1 MAATDITG
9 LATRLRT
16 WLRDSTKVTFTDAE
30 ITEALT
36 YAIDDEDAYI
46 IDEDSS
52 LTTLANTENYAVPGT
67 FQVVTDLLV
76 DYADDGF
83 PSPLDSSAWDVINGK
98 IHIRRVYKG
107 IPAGHKLYVRGK
119 SKLDTTSTF
128 PEYLQ
133 NFILT
138 RAKIF
143 CLRYIQSSLSTRF
156 VKNDITMTEVLNQ
169 LAYEEREAER
179 LRNNLPNKRAIS
191 L

>member
-1 MAATDITG
+1 MATTDING
-9 LATRLRT
+9 LSTRLRT

-36 YAIDDEDAYI
+36 YAIDDDDIYI

-52 LTTLANTENYAVPGT
+52 LTTLANTAGYAVPTG
-67 FQVVTDLLV
+67 FQSITDLLV

-83 PSPLDSSAWDVINGK
+83 PSPLDQSAWEVVNGNIK
-98 IHIRRVYKG
+98 IRRVYKG
-107 IPAGHKLYVRGK
+107 IPAGHKLYIRGK
-119 SKLDTTSTF
+119 KKLDTNSTY

-138 RAKIF
+138 RGKIF
-143 CLRYIQSSLSTRF
+143 ALRYIQASLSTRF
-156 VKNDITMTEVLNQ
+156 VKNDITMSEVSQQ

-179 LRNNLPNKRAIS
+179 LRNNLPNKRAVI